1 MAKHNSDH
9 ELGTLS
15 MQAQEKYP
23 RDFVNQMDYIL
34 EHASN
39 SYVKLLGVAEIMQA
53 VGSNPHY
60 GSKEINLKALEWYNR
75 VIIDLVKH
83 TENKLDHGIYTHNLY
98 NIREVSHSI
107 LQDVSDN
114 R

>member
-15 MQAQEKYP
+15 MEAQQKYP
-23 RDFVNQMDYIL
+23 KDFVNQMDYIL

-53 VGSNPHY
+53 VGSNPRHH
-60 GSKEINLKALEWYNR
+60 SKEVTMKALELYNR
-75 VIIDLVKH
+75 VIIDLAKH
-83 TENKLDHGIYTHNLY
+83 TENKLDDGIYSYNLY
-98 NIREVSHSI
+98 NIRNASQSI
-107 LQDVSDN
+107 LKDISESQ
-114 R
+114 